1 MSTTV
6 KVEVNIGKRVI
17 FVAIAII
24 VLLTSIYQVDEVN
37 QAIVLQFGKPVGTV
51 TTPGLHLKAPWPFQQ
66 VTYFDKRLLD
76 YDSNPTEILTQDK
89 KNLMLDNYAK
99 WRIIDPLKFF
109 ISVHDENG
117 AQARLDDIIY
127 SELRVELGKHNLE
140 EVVTTNREEL
150 MQKVTATTNE
160 AAKAYGIEVVDVR
173 IKRADLPPQNEKSV
187 FERMR
192 AERKRIANQYR
203 SEGEEEALKIRA
215 AADSL
220 KVVLMAEAYRESQTT
235 RGAAEAKAIDI
246 YAKSFGKDP
255 DFYDFFRSMEAY
267 KKIIDSTTV
276 LVLPPETEWLKW
288 LK

>member
-1 MSTTV
+1 MKPTT
-6 KVEVNIGKRVI
+6 KLLLIGIV
-17 FVAIAII
+17 VV
-24 VLLTSIYQVDEVN
+24 VLLSSIYQVDEVN

-51 TTPGLHLKAPWPFQQ
+51 TTPGLHMKAPWPFQQ

-99 WRIIDPLKFF
+99 WRIVDPLKFF
-109 ISVHDENG
+109 ITVHDENG

-127 SELRVELGKHNLE
+127 SELRVELGKHDLE

-150 MQKVTATTNE
+150 MAKVTATTNE
-160 AAKAYGIEVVDVR
+160 AAKTYGIEVVDVR

-215 AADSL
+215 AADSM

-235 RGAAEAKAIDI
+235 RGTAEAKAIDI

-255 DFYDFFRSMEAY
+255 EFYDFFRSMEAY
-267 KKIIDSTTV
+267 KKIIDSSTV
-276 LVLPPETEWLKW
+276 LVLPPDTEWLKW

>member
-1 MSTTV
+1 MN
-6 KVEVNIGKRVI
+6 KLILI
-17 FVAIAII
+17 AVAIIL
-24 VLLTSIYQVDEVN
+24 VLSSIYQVDEIN
-37 QAIVLQFGKPVGTV
+37 QAIVLQFGAPVATV
-51 TTPGLHLKAPWPFQQ
+51 TTPGLHLKLPWPFQA

-76 YDSNPTEILTQDK
+76 YDSSPTEILTQDK
-89 KNLMLDNYAK
+89 KNLLLDNYAK
-99 WRIIDPLKFF
+99 WRIVDPLKFF

-127 SELRVELGKHNLE
+127 SELRVELGKHDVE

-150 MQKVTATTNE
+150 MLKVTARTNE

-220 KVVLMAEAYRESQTT
+220 KVVLMAEAYRESQTV

-255 DFYDFFRSMEAY
+255 EFYDFFRSMEAY